1 MTGLTCLQRCRV
13 LPVVGMLVALVAL
26 GTPLVLGGGQA
37 WAGTVTGT
45 AVTVSGL
52 DNLAKTVDTYSKGNL
67 GKAMGIGLGLAGMG
81 IIAAGRLGLGAM
93 AALAGVGA
101 AFVPNMIGTAFD
113 ATQAAPLVAPTPLVA
128 GPAVW
133 WTPALGL
140 LYLGLLALRLAM
152 DPVVVAAV
160 ALSQL
165 VVRRRQQIPTL
176 A

>member
-1 MTGLTCLQRCRV
+1 MQRDHRWFLGALVGGLL
-13 LPVVGMLVALVAL
+13 ALVAL
-26 GTPLVLGGGQA
+26 GPPLALGRGLA

-52 DNLAKTVDTYSKGNL
+52 DNLTKTVDKYSKGNV

-81 IIAAGRLGLGAM
+81 LIAAGRLGLGAM

-113 ATQAAPLVAPTPLVA
+113 ATEAAPLVTSVSSAS
-128 GPAVW
+128 GSSGW
-133 WTPALGL
+133 WPPALGL
-140 LYLGLLALRLAM
+140 LSPVLLALRLAL

-160 ALSQL
+160 ALSRL
-165 VVRRRQQIPTL
+165 LGRRRRVGP
-176 A
+176 ARG

>member
-1 MTGLTCLQRCRV
+1 MTRLTCLQRCRL
-13 LPVVGMLVALVAL
+13 LPLVGMLVALVAL
-26 GTPLVLGGGQA
+26 GPSVALGLGPA

-52 DNLAKTVDTYSKGNL
+52 DSLAKTVDTYSKGNI

-113 ATQAAPLVAPTPLVA
+113 ATQAASLVDPAPLVA
-128 GPAVW
+128 GPAAW

-140 LYLGLLALRLAM
+140 LYPGLLALRLAM
-152 DPVVVAAV
+152 DPVVLAGLALVQGLRALTRRLAAV
-160 ALSQL
+160 
-165 VVRRRQQIPTL
+165 
-176 A
+176 

>member
-1 MTGLTCLQRCRV
+1 MSRLRQWILGSLVGGLL
-13 LPVVGMLVALVAL
+13 ALVAL
-26 GTPLVLGGGQA
+26 GPPLALGVGPA

-52 DNLAKTVDTYSKGNL
+52 DNLTKTVDTYSKGNF

-113 ATQAAPLVAPTPLVA
+113 ATQAAPLVASVPVASGPTA
-128 GPAVW
+128 W
-133 WTPALGL
+133 WSPALGL
-140 LYLGLLALRLAM
+140 LYPALLALRLAL

-160 ALSQL
+160 TLSRL
-165 VVRRRQQIPTL
+165 LGRRRL
-176 A
+176 AGPALV

>member
-1 MTGLTCLQRCRV
+1 MHCCRRILRGSLVGGL
-13 LPVVGMLVALVAL
+13 LVLVAL
-26 GTPLVLGGGQA
+26 GPSLTLGVGPA
-37 WAGTVTGT
+37 WAGTVTGN

-67 GKAMGIGLGLAGMG
+67 GKTMGIGLALAGMG

-113 ATQAAPLVAPTPLVA
+113 ATQAAPLVAPVPLVA
-128 GPAVW
+128 GPTTW
-133 WTPALGL
+133 WAPALGL
-140 LYLGLLALRLAM
+140 LYPGLLALRLVL

-160 ALSQL
+160 TLSRL
-165 VVRRRQQIPTL
+165 VVRQRKQVQTI

>member
-1 MTGLTCLQRCRV
+1 MDRLRQWILGSLIGGLL
-13 LPVVGMLVALVAL
+13 VVVAMGSPLAL
-26 GTPLVLGGGQA
+26 GGHLA

-52 DNLAKTVDTYSKGNL
+52 DNLTKTVDTYSKGNV

-113 ATQAAPLVAPTPLVA
+113 ATQAAPLAASLPVVSGLTA
-128 GPAVW
+128 W
-133 WTPALGL
+133 WAPALGL
-140 LYLGLLALRLAM
+140 LYPVLLVLRLAL

-160 ALSQL
+160 ALSRL
-165 VVRRRQQIPTL
+165 RGRRRL
-176 A
+176 AGPALV